1 MIRNLIIY
9 ILTIFLIFLFRQP
22 FKTRL
27 FLGYMYMEN
36 LTATLSLWM
45 GESFERLGYSSMN
58 TNSFQRFSCGN
69 ISSSSQSSDTYLNK
83 CFGLRLQNE
92 TISFVYLSGS
102 VLYWI
107 LVTQPCG
114 STPRVPSQGIR
125 KISVPFGFSM
135 MVPRRILSRQKLPDD
150 DMSDDKIQRMVYL
163 QQIKTFTA
171 NSISSLSSDN
181 IKYVASQVKKSNRS

>member
-1 MIRNLIIY
+1 MSS
-9 ILTIFLIFLFRQP
+9 FLIYYNKLLLR
-22 FKTRL
+22 
-27 FLGYMYMEN
+27 
-36 LTATLSLWM
+36 TATLSLWM

-58 TNSFQRFSCGN
+58 TWELSERILSNGFLVEIFHLHLSHRIHVKLWKN
-69 ISSSSQSSDTYLNK
+69 KYSDLNK